1 MKRKIKWKR
10 WLIAAAVAVLV
21 IAGALYTWYLNALSA
36 VNERRQD
43 VVFVVESGENMDSV
57 LERLQE
63 ENLIK
68 NSFLVSLH
76 ARISGLTQ
84 TWEGVFTLNDTMS
97 ADEIL
102 RRLNDADE
110 AKTNQTLITFPE
122 GSWAKDYAALI
133 EENLGISAEELI
145 AKWNDME
152 YIRTLAQDYAF
163 LDADTLDN
171 EDYRVRLEGYLFPET
186 YAFDEDADADAVTRT
201 FLDHFQEIYEKY
213 AHDFEDSDM
222 SIHELI
228 TLASIVQYEASTAE
242 DMKTIAGVFY
252 NRLQE
257 GMPLQST
264 VTVCY
269 ALYDDLDRSDSES
282 WKACEASTD
291 IDSPYN
297 TYLNEGLPIGPI
309 VNPGEQA
316 IEAVLHPDENDY
328 LYFIA
333 DINGVKKL
341 VYAIIC
347 CSIKADHGALLG
359 SLSLLLVLRIVGIDR
374 CLLGLHHAGASV
386 DSGGSICRYGVSG
399 ICLQKSLGLSG
410 LGKDISYNCCGH
422 LHLV

>member
-145 AKWNDME
+145 AK
-152 YIRTLAQDYAF
+152 YACPAF
-163 LDADTLDN
+163 IMGDFNAGIDSACMNEVAKLGWTEAHDLCTGERDETKGHHFCAPDGFERGEPGVYHDA
-171 EDYRVRLEGYLFPET
+171 
-186 YAFDEDADADAVTRT
+186 
-201 FLDHFQEIYEKY
+201 LDHIILKNGSAVAIQSYKRLNDAWFDCVSDHYPLYVDIEI
-213 AHDFEDSDM
+213 
-222 SIHELI
+222 
-228 TLASIVQYEASTAE
+228 
-242 DMKTIAGVFY
+242 
-252 NRLQE
+252 
-257 GMPLQST
+257 
-264 VTVCY
+264 
-269 ALYDDLDRSDSES
+269 
-282 WKACEASTD
+282 
-291 IDSPYN
+291 
-297 TYLNEGLPIGPI
+297 
-309 VNPGEQA
+309 
-316 IEAVLHPDENDY
+316 
-328 LYFIA
+328 
-333 DINGVKKL
+333 
-341 VYAIIC
+341 
-347 CSIKADHGALLG
+347 
-359 SLSLLLVLRIVGIDR
+359 
-374 CLLGLHHAGASV
+374 
-386 DSGGSICRYGVSG
+386 
-399 ICLQKSLGLSG
+399 
-410 LGKDISYNCCGH
+410 
-422 LHLV
+422 

>member
-333 DINGVKKL
+333 DINGVRGKQGK
-341 VYAIIC
+341 VYY
-347 CSIKADHGALLG
+347 STTYEEHRQLQEE
-359 SLSLLLVLRIVGIDR
+359 
-374 CLLGLHHAGASV
+374 LGLV
-386 DSGGSICRYGVSG
+386 F
-399 ICLQKSLGLSG
+399 
-410 LGKDISYNCCGH
+410 
-422 LHLV
+422 

>member
-242 DMKTIAGVFY
+242 DMKAIAGVFY

-269 ALYDDLDRSDSES
+269 ALYDDL
-282 WKACEASTD
+282 
-291 IDSPYN
+291 DSPYN

-333 DINGVKKL
+333 DINGVRGEQGK
-341 VYAIIC
+341 VYY
-347 CSIKADHGALLG
+347 STTYEEHRQLQEE
-359 SLSLLLVLRIVGIDR
+359 
-374 CLLGLHHAGASV
+374 LGLV
-386 DSGGSICRYGVSG
+386 F
-399 ICLQKSLGLSG
+399 
-410 LGKDISYNCCGH
+410 
-422 LHLV
+422 

>member
-10 WLIAAAVAVLV
+10 WLIAAAVVVLV

-110 AKTNQTLITFPE
+110 AKPHQTLITFPE

-133 EENLGISAEELI
+133 EENLGISVEELI

-171 EDYRVRLEGYLFPET
+171 KDYRVRLEGYLFPCI
-186 YAFDEDADADAVTRT
+186 
-201 FLDHFQEIYEKY
+201 DHFQEIYEKS
-213 AHDFEDSDM
+213 AHDYEDSDM

-333 DINGVKKL
+333 DINGVRGEQGK
-341 VYAIIC
+341 VYY
-347 CSIKADHGALLG
+347 STTYEEHRQLQEE
-359 SLSLLLVLRIVGIDR
+359 
-374 CLLGLHHAGASV
+374 LGLV
-386 DSGGSICRYGVSG
+386 F
-399 ICLQKSLGLSG
+399 
-410 LGKDISYNCCGH
+410 
-422 LHLV
+422 

>member
-122 GSWAKDYAALI
+122 GSWAKDYAELI

-186 YAFDEDADADAVTRT
+186 YAFD
-201 FLDHFQEIYEKY
+201 
-213 AHDFEDSDM
+213 
-222 SIHELI
+222 
-228 TLASIVQYEASTAE
+228 
-242 DMKTIAGVFY
+242 
-252 NRLQE
+252 
-257 GMPLQST
+257 
-264 VTVCY
+264 
-269 ALYDDLDRSDSES
+269 
-282 WKACEASTD
+282 
-291 IDSPYN
+291 
-297 TYLNEGLPIGPI
+297 
-309 VNPGEQA
+309 
-316 IEAVLHPDENDY
+316 
-328 LYFIA
+328 
-333 DINGVKKL
+333 
-341 VYAIIC
+341 
-347 CSIKADHGALLG
+347 
-359 SLSLLLVLRIVGIDR
+359 
-374 CLLGLHHAGASV
+374 
-386 DSGGSICRYGVSG
+386 
-399 ICLQKSLGLSG
+399 
-410 LGKDISYNCCGH
+410 
-422 LHLV
+422 